1 MRLSPVKTRAVEAGL
16 DILQPERARNPELAE
31 RLAEIAPDV
40 AVVVAYGKI
49 LPGPLLEIPR
59 LGFVNVHFSLL
70 PAYRGAAPVQR
81 AIIDGLAETGVS
93 IIVLTE
99 GMDEGPVITREP
111 VAIDET
117 DTAGSLGARLAGVG
131 ARILVQALHG
141 YAEGTMPP
149 KAQDHARATYAS
161 KISTEEARIQ
171 WTMRSKN
178 IRNLV
183 RGLNPVPGTWTM
195 VQAKRLKVHEVAV
208 VAAEKRLEPGILV
221 TSDRLVVGTADGAVE
236 LTDVQL
242 EGKRRMSGE
251 ELARGLRPAP
261 GERFQ

>member
-1 MRLSPVKTRAVEAGL
+1 MKLRAVEAGL
-16 DILQPERARNPELAE
+16 EILQPERARDPALRDRVA
-31 RLAEIAPDV
+31 AIAPDV

-49 LPGPLLEIPR
+49 LPASLLEAAP
-59 LGFVNVHFSLL
+59 LGFVNMHFSLL

-81 AIIDGLAETGVS
+81 AIIDGLTETGVS

-117 DTAGSLGARLAGVG
+117 DTAGSLGARLADVG
-131 ARILVQALHG
+131 AQILVQALHG
-141 YAEGTMPP
+141 YAEGAMPP
-149 KAQDHARATYAS
+149 KPQDHDRATYAS

-171 WTMRSKN
+171 WTMRSQD

-183 RGLNPVPGTWTM
+183 RGLNPVPGAWT
-195 VQAKRLKVHEVAV
+195 VVRGKRLKVHDAAV
-208 VAAEKRLEPGILV
+208 VPEPSPEPGVLQ
-221 TSDRLVVGTADGAVE
+221 TTDRLVVGTQDGALE

-251 ELARGLRPAP
+251 ELARGLRPTP

>member
-1 MRLSPVKTRAVEAGL
+1 MKPSPVKLRAVEAEL
-16 DILQPERARNPELAE
+16 EILQPERARDPALED
-31 RLAEIAPDV
+31 RVAEIAPDI

-49 LPGPLLEIPR
+49 LPGPLLEVPP
-59 LGFVNVHFSLL
+59 LGFINVHFSLL

-81 AIIDGLAETGVS
+81 AIIDGLTETGVS

-117 DTAGSLGARLAGVG
+117 DTAGSLGARFADVG
-131 ARILVQALHG
+131 AGILVQALQG

-149 KAQDHARATYAS
+149 KPQDHDRATYAS
-161 KISTEEARIQ
+161 KISTEQARIQ
-171 WTMRSKN
+171 WTLRPQD

-183 RGLNPVPGTWTM
+183 RGLNPVPGAWT
-195 VQAKRLKVHEVAV
+195 VVRGRRLKVHEAAV
-208 VAAEKRLEPGILV
+208 VPAKTPFEPGVLQ
-221 TSDRLVVGTADGAVE
+221 TTDRLVVGAADGAVE